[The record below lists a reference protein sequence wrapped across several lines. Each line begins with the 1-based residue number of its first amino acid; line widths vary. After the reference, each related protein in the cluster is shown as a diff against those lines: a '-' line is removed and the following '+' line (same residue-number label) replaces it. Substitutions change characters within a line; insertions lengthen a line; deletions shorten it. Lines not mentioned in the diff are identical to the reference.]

1 LDGSVRAVGFSLKI
15 GTKRRENMLSEI
27 RYVGLDA
34 GRDTIEA
41 SVRPTGEVWRLD
53 TCEASM
59 TQMAENISRIQ
70 PQLVVMQANGNFELP
85 LAGILVTFGLPVA
98 LVQPRNVR
106 DFARAIGKSSLEHR
120 PQSGILAQFAELV
133 QPESTP
139 MPDDQIEELK
149 QLRER
154 RREIRQMIAEER
166 GRISIAVPAVE
177 KDIQSHIQ
185 FLERGLALLDAQF
198 SRKVRVSRIWR

>member
-1 LDGSVRAVGFSLKI
+1 
-15 GTKRRENMLSEI
+15 MLSEV

-34 GRDTIEA
+34 SRDTIEA
-41 SVRPTGEVWRLD
+41 SVRPTGEVWKLD
-53 TCEASM
+53 TNEDSM
-59 TQMAENISRIQ
+59 TQMAENISRLH

-106 DFARAIGKSSLEHR
+106 DFARAIGKSNFEQR
-120 PQSGILAQFAELV
+120 QQSGLLAQFAELV

-154 RREIRQMIAEER
+154 RREIRQMISEER
-166 GRISIAVPAVE
+166 ARLGIAVPAVE
-177 KDIQSHIQ
+177 KDIQTHIQ
-185 FLERGLALLDAQF
+185 FLEQRLALADAQF

>member
-1 LDGSVRAVGFSLKI
+1 
-15 GTKRRENMLSEI
+15 MLSEV

-41 SVRPTGEVWRLD
+41 SVRPSGEVWRLD
-53 TCEASM
+53 TCEDSM
-59 TQMAENISRIQ
+59 TQMAENIARIQ

-106 DFARAIGKSSLEHR
+106 DFARAIGKSSLEQR
-120 PQSGILAQFAELV
+120 QQAGLLAQFAELV

-139 MPDDQIEELK
+139 MPDEQIEELK

-154 RREIRQMIAEER
+154 RREIRQMIEEER
-166 GRISIAVPAVE
+166 TRLRIALPAVE
-177 KDIQSHIQ
+177 KDIQAHIQ
-185 FLERGLALLDAQF
+185 FMERSLALIDAQF

>member
-1 LDGSVRAVGFSLKI
+1 
-15 GTKRRENMLSEI
+15 MLSDV
-27 RYVGLDA
+27 RFVGLDA
-34 GRDTIEA
+34 GRETIEA

-53 TCEASM
+53 TCEDSM
-59 TQMAENISRIQ
+59 TQMAENLARIQ

-106 DFARAIGKSSLEHR
+106 DFARAIGKSSLEHK
-120 PQSGILAQFAELV
+120 QQAGILAQFAELV
-133 QPESTP
+133 RPETTP
-139 MPDDQIEELK
+139 MPDEQIEELK

-154 RREIRQMIAEER
+154 RREIRLMIAEER
-166 GRISIAVPAVE
+166 SRLGIALPTVE
-177 KDIQSHIQ
+177 KDIQAHIQ
-185 FLERGLALLDAQF
+185 FMERNLALLDAQF

>member
-1 LDGSVRAVGFSLKI
+1 
-15 GTKRRENMLSEI
+15 MLSDV
-27 RYVGLDA
+27 RFVGLDA

-41 SVRPTGEVWRLD
+41 SVRPSGEVWRLD
-53 TCEASM
+53 NGEDSM

-106 DFARAIGKSSLEHR
+106 DFARAIGKSSLDQR
-120 PQSGILAQFAELV
+120 PQSGLLAQFAELV
-133 QPESTP
+133 RPESTP
-139 MPDDQIEELK
+139 MPDEQIEELK

-154 RREIRQMIAEER
+154 RREVCQMIAEER
-166 GRISIAVPAVE
+166 GRLVSAVPVIE
-177 KDIQSHIQ
+177 KEIQCHLQ
-185 FLERGLALLDAQF
+185 FLERSIALIDAQF

>member
-1 LDGSVRAVGFSLKI
+1 
-15 GTKRRENMLSEI
+15 
-27 RYVGLDA
+27 
-34 GRDTIEA
+34 
-41 SVRPTGEVWRLD
+41 
-53 TCEASM
+53 
-59 TQMAENISRIQ
+59 MAQNISRLQ

-106 DFARAIGKSSLEHR
+106 DFARAIGKSSLEQR
-120 PQSGILAQFAELV
+120 PQSGLLAQFAELV

-139 MPDDQIEELK
+139 MPDEQVEELK

-154 RREIRQMIAEER
+154 RREIRQMMAEER
-166 GRISIAVPAVE
+166 GRISLAVPTVE

-185 FLERGLALLDAQF
+185 FLERSLALIDAQF

>member
-1 LDGSVRAVGFSLKI
+1 
-15 GTKRRENMLSEI
+15 MLSEVK
-27 RYVGLDA
+27 YVGLDA

-53 TCEASM
+53 TCEDSM
-59 TQMAENISRIQ
+59 TQMAQNISRLN

-106 DFARAIGKSSLEHR
+106 DFARAIGKSSLEQR
-120 PQSGILAQFAELV
+120 QQSGLLAQFAELV

-139 MPDDQIEELK
+139 MPEDQIEELK

-166 GRISIAVPAVE
+166 SRASVAVPAVE
-177 KDIQSHIQ
+177 KDIQTHIQ
-185 FLERGLALLDAQF
+185 FLEQRLALIDGQF

>member
-1 LDGSVRAVGFSLKI
+1 MAAFVQAGSAEKLKAKEI
-15 GTKRRENMLSEI
+15 LNMLSAVKF
-27 RYVGLDA
+27 VGLDA

-53 TCEASM
+53 TNEDSM
-59 TQMAENISRIQ
+59 TQMAQNISRLQ

-106 DFARAIGKSSLEHR
+106 DFARAIGKSSLEQR
-120 PQSGILAQFAELV
+120 PQSGLLAQFAELV

-139 MPDDQIEELK
+139 MPDEQVEELK

-154 RREIRQMIAEER
+154 RREIRQMMAEER
-166 GRISIAVPAVE
+166 GRISLAVPTVE

-185 FLERGLALLDAQF
+185 FLERSLALIDAQF

>member
-1 LDGSVRAVGFSLKI
+1 
-15 GTKRRENMLSEI
+15 MLSEV
-27 RYVGLDA
+27 RFVGLDA

-41 SVRPTGEVWRLD
+41 SVRPTGEVWRLE
-53 TCEASM
+53 TCEDSM

-106 DFARAIGKSSLEHR
+106 DFARAIGKSSLTEHR
-120 PQSGILAQFAELV
+120 QHAGLLAQFAELV

-139 MPDDQIEELK
+139 MPDEQIEELK

-154 RREIRQMIAEER
+154 RREIRQMISEER
-166 GRISIAVPAVE
+166 SRLGTAVLAVE
-177 KDIQSHIQ
+177 KDIQAHMQ
-185 FLERGLALLDAQF
+185 YLERNLALIDAQF